1 MNSSSGRKEYFQF
14 IRGCKSWRRDPIIEM
29 LEEIQLSSFFLSLNT
44 KQKKRERESP
54 LLFSNAFAVIWK
66 SYFGVW
72 LFTRNFYLFI
82 FFLILPD
89 HILSLIQT
97 ACPSLK
103 WTWLAGSMSAAYH
116 QRHNLR
122 EKSAVKQQRIIT
134 INVHVSISSFSKYF
148 QKKFWMAVKLIR
160 FSWKF

>member
-1 MNSSSGRKEYFQF
+1 
-14 IRGCKSWRRDPIIEM
+14 M

-44 KQKKRERESP
+44 KQKKRERESTSIQQC
-54 LLFSNAFAVIWK
+54 LCCDLKELFWCLVIYYK
-66 SYFGVW
+66 F
-72 LFTRNFYLFI
+72 LFFF

-116 QRHNLR
+116 QRRNLR

-160 FSWKF
+160 FS